1 MFYWKTQYYQKVIG
15 LQVKY
20 PFIEN
25 AEKVVKEAAQECRQ
39 KLDDAI
45 SKLEEFIRE
54 ISFAIDYEEK
64 QNFLLDVSFFDF
76 RIDLF

>member
-1 MFYWKTQYYQKVIG
+1 M
-15 LQVKY
+15 
-20 PFIEN
+20 
-25 AEKVVKEAAQECRQ
+25 KEAAQECRQ

-64 QNFLLDVSFFDF
+64 QKFLLDVSKFLYM
-76 RIDLF
+76 I